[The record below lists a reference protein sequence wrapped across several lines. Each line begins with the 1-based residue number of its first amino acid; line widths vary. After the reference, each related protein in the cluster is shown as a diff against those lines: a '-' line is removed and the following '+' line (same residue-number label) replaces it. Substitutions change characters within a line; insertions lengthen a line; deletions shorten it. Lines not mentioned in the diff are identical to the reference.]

1 MLVCFILFL
10 KHLCSVWG
18 AEDNLRESLL
28 SSHRV
33 VLQIKFRLAGVAANA
48 VTCQAA
54 SPAHSFLLVCF
65 VLSVCLLFCLF
76 ETAPLIDLD
85 SSSRLGWLGRDHI
98 RGPHLSIFL
107 ALGLQACLYAWFF
120 LHRFWAVG
128 VEPRSSCLQ
137 EQPSYNPRL
146 RSRSLAPALR

>member
-1 MLVCFILFL
+1 MLVCFVLFL
-10 KHLCSVWG
+10 KHLCGVWG
-18 AEDNLRESLL
+18 AEDNLRKSLL

-48 VTCQAA
+48 VTCQVA

-107 ALGLQACLYAWFF
+107 ALGLQACVFTPGSFYIDSGRWGLSPGPHA
-120 LHRFWAVG
+120 
-128 VEPRSSCLQ
+128 CK
-137 EQPSYNPRL
+137 N
-146 RSRSLAPALR
+146 SRVTTPD